1 MGNGWGFAEEQTPS
15 VSQKPGTVQIE
26 RGRPNVLLDSAGN
39 VLSIPQKVV
48 LLNPKI
54 DNHHISSKTERV
66 IQDYLADNPDLK
78 GVKVRL
84 NQGAFFGDLKSLAK
98 NKKVEWYWRIFPGI
112 PVTIYSSLKGRLLG
126 GDHYNPYTN
135 TVHLYSDDP
144 AVALHELGHAKDFEQ
159 NPSKG
164 LYAVGRIL
172 PSVALSQEYAATDHA
187 IDYLK
192 KNKDQ
197 QGELKAYNTL
207 YPAYGTYV
215 GGYSGLPYGNVVGAG
230 VGHVAGAWKRHERKV
245 GYKVMKN
252 ARTVGEPVVEFDA
265 VGQSLIRS
273 DLETQKLLSG
283 AFHNEDELKIMIK
296 SGKE

>member
-1 MGNGWGFAEEQTPS
+1 
-15 VSQKPGTVQIE
+15 
-26 RGRPNVLLDSAGN
+26 
-39 VLSIPQKVV
+39 
-48 LLNPKI
+48 
-54 DNHHISSKTERV
+54 
-66 IQDYLADNPDLK
+66 
-78 GVKVRL
+78 VKVRL